1 MRPYRAPI
9 NLFELLKYGHAA
21 QPLLM
26 PENDGPRLISQRA
39 AKTVLGGFHLA
50 IDVKPDAKL
59 GECQMTQG
67 NLFDTRIA
75 GTSWW
80 RCACNGVPVWR
91 WPSNL

>member
-1 MRPYRAPI
+1 MQRSHCFCQKPTDPGSFLNALPRP
-9 NLFELLKYGHAA
+9 F
-21 QPLLM
+21 
-26 PENDGPRLISQRA
+26 
-39 AKTVLGGFHLA
+39 LGGFHLA

-59 GECQMTQG
+59 GGCQMTQG